1 MGFANMH
8 HTTYQVSFFVAPF
21 KLCTPFDGS
30 REEDVSNFIQNLI
43 GIAMGAVQ
51 YDFNSKGHNL
61 MGITEVCE
69 TMTNDDNGLTSFDRL
84 AKLNEL

>member
-1 MGFANMH
+1 
-8 HTTYQVSFFVAPF
+8 
-21 KLCTPFDGS
+21 
-30 REEDVSNFIQNLI
+30 
-43 GIAMGAVQ
+43 MGAVQ

>member
-1 MGFANMH
+1 M
-8 HTTYQVSFFVAPF
+8 
-21 KLCTPFDGS
+21 
-30 REEDVSNFIQNLI
+30 SNFIQNLI

-61 MGITEVCE
+61 MGITEVCK
-69 TMTNDDNGLTSFDRL
+69 TMTNDDNDLTSFDRL

>member
-1 MGFANMH
+1 M
-8 HTTYQVSFFVAPF
+8 
-21 KLCTPFDGS
+21 CTPFDGS